1 MPSSCSLTS
10 PLEACPRA
18 DVAASARGHACT
30 NACAHALKQIFR
42 VHACAQAWRACNAP
56 LQEQSWENAVSG
68 AVANIT
74 MWHFPSFVLERACN
88 APLQEQ
94 SWTKCRL
101 GCSRKHYEIAF
112 SQFCPGAPGCT
123 GVPGCPG
130 PRGPGGGAWRCPE
143 VLPGT
148 PGALLKL
155 RASEDRSSSSLSWGP
170 RGADGPGAD
179 LVFGQAGHAA
189 LIVDDILCTL
199 PSPFF
204 SSPSAPAWNS

>member
-1 MPSSCSLTS
+1 MLARRRGVHATPHSRNKAGKMPSRGQSRTLRCGIFPVLC
-10 PLEACPRA
+10 L
-18 DVAASARGHACT
+18 SARAT
-30 NACAHALKQIFR
+30 PRSRI
-42 VHACAQAWRACNAP
+42 
-56 LQEQSWENAVSG
+56 
-68 AVANIT
+68 
-74 MWHFPSFVLERACN
+74 
-88 APLQEQ
+88 QEQ